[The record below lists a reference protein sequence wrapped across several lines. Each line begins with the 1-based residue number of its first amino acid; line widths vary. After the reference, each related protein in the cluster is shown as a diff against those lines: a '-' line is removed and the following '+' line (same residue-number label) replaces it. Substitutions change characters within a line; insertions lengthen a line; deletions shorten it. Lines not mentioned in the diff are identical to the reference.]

1 MTNVDAT
8 NQTLNKSVA
17 NLNES
22 QNQTKSSP
30 TVKETQ
36 LSAKEQQLQAQKE
49 RTLFC
54 INIDQRCTEDIIFE
68 LFLQAGPI
76 ENLVRKPDR
85 NGNLIALIT
94 YKHLESCD
102 YAIKLFN
109 GISLFNQPLKVQF
122 SQNSLTSRGSMS
134 NLNTPNTRE
143 NVINNY
149 SNLNNKS
156 NSDSNNLQTPNS
168 NNRNRMRQQ
177 IDMNNS
183 QSMPSLGEQNGI
195 INLMLQQFSQNMLQT
210 QLFTSPQVPQPLM
223 MGNQAFNRS
232 KSGSNLQEF
241 NDVPN
246 DSHQSRRANHYD
258 RQNYNRAQSYHQ
270 HHHSRSNHNQDD
282 SQRHD
287 SYNRP
292 QQQHHHHHNHH
303 QQQRHH
309 NSHHMDQSHS
319 RERNR
324 SRRSRSRSRL

>member
-1 MTNVDAT
+1 MTNVDET

-30 TVKETQ
+30 NVKENQ
-36 LSAKEQQLQAQKE
+36 PSAKEQQLQAQKD

-76 ENLVRKPDR
+76 ENIIRKPDR

-109 GISLFNQPLKVQF
+109 GINLFNQPLKVQF

-134 NLNTPNTRE
+134 NLNTPITRE
-143 NVINNY
+143 NLINNY
-149 SNLNNKS
+149 SNLNNNS
-156 NSDSNNLQTPNS
+156 NGSNLQTPIS
-168 NNRNRMRQQ
+168 SSSNRNRMRQQ
-177 IDMNNS
+177 IDINNS
-183 QSMPSLGEQNGI
+183 QSMPSLGAQNGI
-195 INLMLQQFSQNMLQT
+195 MNLMFQQFSQNMLQT

-223 MGNQAFNRS
+223 MDNQAFNRS

-241 NDVPN
+241 TDVP
-246 DSHQSRRANHYD
+246 SEGHQSRRTNHYD
-258 RQNYNRAQSYHQ
+258 RQNSSRAQSYHQ
-270 HHHSRSNHNQDD
+270 YHQSRSHHNQIG
-282 SQRHD
+282 RAHV
-287 SYNRP
+287 
-292 QQQHHHHHNHH
+292 
-303 QQQRHH
+303 
-309 NSHHMDQSHS
+309 
-319 RERNR
+319 
-324 SRRSRSRSRL
+324 